1 MSTIAPPSSTRT
13 GQTPPVEPPAS
24 SYASPDLA
32 PPHAP
37 ADVDTVLGEYTDV
50 STVVHAAT
58 KFRDAG
64 YQKWDLYAPFP
75 IHGVEKAMGFGYT
88 RLPWVTLIFGVTG
101 MLTGLALATYTM
113 ASEFRTPWLPFSQ
126 ALWGYPFLISGKPY
140 HSLPAWIPI
149 IFELTIM
156 FAAYSTVIGMFL
168 MNKLPML
175 YNPLFKSE
183 RFRRATQDRFFIGV
197 NRRDSKFDIDE
208 ITQLL
213 KDTGATH
220 VETVTN

>member
-1 MSTIAPPSSTRT
+1 MSTIAPPSAA
-13 GQTPPVEPPAS
+13 PPADPPTH
-24 SYASPDLA
+24 APPTPDVA

-37 ADVDTVLGEYTDV
+37 AEVDTVLGEYNDV
-50 STVVHAAT
+50 SQVVHAAT
-58 KFRDAG
+58 RFRDAG
-64 YQKWDLYAPFP
+64 YQRWDLYSPFP

-88 RLPWVTLIFGVTG
+88 KLPWITLAFGVTG
-101 MLTGLALATYTM
+101 LLTGLGLATYTM
-113 ASEFRTPWLPFSQ
+113 ASEFATPWFPFSQ
-126 ALWGYPFLISGKPY
+126 QLWGYPFLISGKPY
-140 HSLPAWIPI
+140 HSAPAWIPI
-149 IFELTIM
+149 VFELTIM
-156 FAAYSTVIGMFL
+156 FAAYSTVFGMFI

-197 NRRDSKFDIDE
+197 NCRDSKFDVEE
-208 ITQLL
+208 ITKLL

>member
-1 MSTIAPPSSTRT
+1 MSTIAPPSSA
-13 GQTPPVEPPAS
+13 PPAVD
-24 SYASPDLA
+24 PTPQVA

-37 ADVDTVLGEYTDV
+37 AEVDTVLGEYDDV
-50 STVVHAAT
+50 SQVIHAAT

-64 YQKWDLYAPFP
+64 YQRWDLYAPFP

-88 RLPWVTLIFGVTG
+88 SLPWVSLIFGVTG
-101 MLTGLALATYTM
+101 LLTGLVLMTYTM
-113 ASEFRTPWLPFSQ
+113 ASEFATPWFPFSQ
-126 ALWGYPFLISGKPY
+126 KLWGYPFLISGKPY
-140 HSLPAWIPI
+140 HSGPAWIPVM
-149 IFELTIM
+149 FELTIM
-156 FAAYSTVIGMFL
+156 FAAYSTVFGMFI

-197 NRRDSKFDIDE
+197 NCRDPKFDVEE
-208 ITQLL
+208 ITRLL
-213 KDTGATH
+213 KDTGSTH